1 MPIFTFTF
9 SSDVVKKNQVITS
22 KSVLPRGW
30 KVTLQVRPSGT
41 IYGWSNILHATIG
54 KNIARYGD
62 RTPGIWF
69 HSASTRLHICSAV
82 NGNKNYCYN
91 SPSLHRYK
99 FTTITIQQVQKRSY
113 GNHYFYQI
121 YINGKKV
128 VDVLNSRA
136 QIFRNVKYYAG
147 DPWYHAAK
155 ANIRNFRL
163 STFKHQG
170 KYKNIKKWKQ
180 NINTWGDS

>member
-1 MPIFTFTF
+1 MINILSFFYIALTA
-9 SSDVVKKNQVITS
+9 VIRNRIIKQVR
-22 KSVLPRGW
+22 VLPRGW
-30 KVTLQVRPSGT
+30 RVTLQVRPSGT
-41 IYGWSNILHATIG
+41 VYGWSNVLHATIG

-62 RTPGIWF
+62 RIPGIWF
-69 HSASTRLHICSAV
+69 NSGSTRLHICSAV

-99 FTTITIQQVQKRSY
+99 FTKITIQQVQKRSY

-128 VDVLNSRA
+128 VDVLNRRA
-136 QIFRNVKYYAG
+136 QIFRNVKCYAG

-155 ANIRNFRL
+155 ANIKNFKL
-163 STFKHQG
+163 STFRHKG
-170 KYKNIKKWKQ
+170 E
-180 NINTWGDS
+180 S